1 MSMND
6 FLTTLQEEGYIDE
19 EKIRGIFENEKLQ
32 KFFKKETNKKKS
44 SCDRAG
50 EYYPDK
56 CQARIWREGY
66 DNIQCEHDKIDAC
79 FCTRHSNK
87 VKEHGTWWLG
97 IITETKPEN
106 PIHYNGTIHSWR
118 SEVIVDEVKES
129 QNSDEEKPKRRRGR
143 PKGSKNK
150 NKKTE
155 TKDGSSEELSAN
167 DIMKLISEKEKESNA
182 NEEDENTY
190 ILDEISYF
198 KNEDGSILNMAD
210 FSLIGM
216 VDNDGKFKFLNDN
229 EEEKHKLLVSK

>member
-1 MSMND
+1 MSVNE
-6 FLTTLQEEGYIDE
+6 FLTTLQVEGYIDE
-19 EKIRGIFENEKLQ
+19 ENMKEIFENENLQ
-32 KFFKKETNKKKS
+32 KYFKKEKNKKKS

-66 DNIQCEHDKIDAC
+66 ENIQCEHDKIDGC

-87 VKEHGTWWLG
+87 VKEHGKWWLG
-97 IITETKPEN
+97 LITESKPEN
-106 PIHYNGTIHSWR
+106 PIHYNGTKHSWR
-118 SEVIVDEVKES
+118 SEIKVEQVEKS
-129 QNSDEEKPKRRRGR
+129 QSSDEEKIKRKRGR

-150 NKKTE
+150 NKKIEKNT
-155 TKDGSSEELSAN
+155 SSEELSAN
-167 DIMKLISEKEKESNA
+167 DIMKLISEKEKESNE

-190 ILDEISYF
+190 ILDGISYF
-198 KNEDGSILNMAD
+198 KNEDGSVLNMSD

-229 EEEKHKLLVSK
+229 EEEKHKQLVSK